1 MTKKKEEKVENGM
14 SDFSIEIKRDIVD
27 IINDSPSLVLLGE
40 KEYVVKNMRYY
51 SLYRICRLVMDMR
64 KADETLDTD
73 QKVITA
79 LCTDL
84 DAMCEIM
91 AIVLCNHRFTPDDIH
106 SYEDVD
112 DVLSRN
118 DKMVAMMKAKVMN
131 STFDTNQWAAIVLG
145 AIKSIDLSGFF
156 LLKKSVSTL
165 TDSLLMRKK
174 KSEETASQ
182 FMQFMAVDNTHT
194 KYLKGTDKKAWNNYK
209 EAYEANKQ
217 LETFMGGL
225 GANKLKA
232 GEEME
237 IPVNK
242 GKKKKKKE

>member
-1 MTKKKEEKVENGM
+1 MKKKEKEEPKAENEM
-14 SDFSIEIKRDIVD
+14 SDFTIDIKRDIVD
-27 IINDSPSLVLLGE
+27 IINDSPSLVMLGN

-91 AIVLCNHRFTPDDIH
+91 AIVLCNHRFTPDDIR
-106 SYEDVD
+106 SYDDVEDVM
-112 DVLSRN
+112 SRN

-182 FMQFMAVDNTHT
+182 FMEALSLQTQATSSELSPNT
-194 KYLKGTDKKAWNNYK
+194 D
-209 EAYEANKQ
+209 
-217 LETFMGGL
+217 
-225 GANKLKA
+225 
-232 GEEME
+232 
-237 IPVNK
+237 
-242 GKKKKKKE
+242 

>member
-1 MTKKKEEKVENGM
+1 MTKKNKVTEEPKVENEM

-27 IINDSPSLVLLGE
+27 IINDSPSLVKLGD

-51 SLYRICRLVMDMR
+51 ALYRICRLVMDMR

-73 QKVITA
+73 NAVITA

-106 SYEDVD
+106 GYDDVD
-112 DVLSRN
+112 DVMSRN

-131 STFDTNQWAAIVLG
+131 STFDTNQWAAIILG

-174 KSEETASQ
+174 KSEETASL
-182 FMQFMAVDNTHT
+182 FMEALSLQTQATSSELSPNT
-194 KYLKGTDKKAWNNYK
+194 D
-209 EAYEANKQ
+209 
-217 LETFMGGL
+217 
-225 GANKLKA
+225 
-232 GEEME
+232 
-237 IPVNK
+237 
-242 GKKKKKKE
+242 

>member
-1 MTKKKEEKVENGM
+1 MTKKNKVTEEPKVENEM

-27 IINDSPSLVLLGE
+27 IINDSPSLVKLGD

-51 SLYRICRLVMDMR
+51 ALYRICRLVMDMR

-73 QKVITA
+73 NAVITA

-84 DAMCEIM
+84 DSMCEIM

-106 SYEDVD
+106 GYDDVD
-112 DVLSRN
+112 DVMSRN

-131 STFDTNQWAAIVLG
+131 STFDTNQWAAIILG

-156 LLKKSVSTL
+156 LLRKSVSTL

-182 FMQFMAVDNTHT
+182 FMEALSLQTQATSSEPSLNT
-194 KYLKGTDKKAWNNYK
+194 D
-209 EAYEANKQ
+209 
-217 LETFMGGL
+217 
-225 GANKLKA
+225 
-232 GEEME
+232 
-237 IPVNK
+237 
-242 GKKKKKKE
+242 